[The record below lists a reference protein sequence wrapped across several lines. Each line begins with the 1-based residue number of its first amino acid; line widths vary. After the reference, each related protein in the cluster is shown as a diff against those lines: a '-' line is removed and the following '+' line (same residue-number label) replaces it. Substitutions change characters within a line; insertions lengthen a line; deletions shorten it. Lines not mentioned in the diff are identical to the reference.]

1 MCTRRERQR
10 GVTLI
15 ELILFIVIVS
25 VAVVGVL
32 QVMRL
37 NTVNSADPLRRKQAL
52 MIAEALL
59 EEVQLAKFTFCDP
72 SSDNVDSAAST
83 AACTVPERFGQGGG
97 TGAAAEPVGPR
108 PYDNVNDYVAA
119 ANIPTAAFDV
129 GNVLSDASGA
139 PMALAGYTARLT
151 IVPEDLGGIASGNSS
166 SDVGE
171 VLRISVAVSYDN
183 QTLVLDGYRTRY
195 APNSP

>member
-1 MCTRRERQR
+1 MSIERARQR

-37 NTVNSADPLRRKQAL
+37 NTASSADPLRRKQAL

-72 SSDNVDSAAST
+72 TSDNVDSAAGS
-83 AACTVPERFGQGGG
+83 ASCTVPERFGQGTG

-108 PYDNVNDYVAA
+108 PYDNVNDYVAT
-119 ANIPTAAFDV
+119 ANVPAAAFDV

-139 PMALAGYTARLT
+139 PMKLDGYTARLT
-151 IVPEDLGGIASGNSS
+151 IVPESLGGIASNNTP
-166 SDVGE
+166 SDVGD

>member
-1 MCTRRERQR
+1 MFTDRAERARQR

-32 QVMRL
+32 QAMR
-37 NTVNSADPLRRKQAL
+37 VNSAGNADPLRRKQAL

-59 EEVQLAKFTFCDP
+59 EEVQLARFTYCDP
-72 SSDNVDSAAST
+72 ASDNADSAAGS
-83 AACTVPERFGQGGG
+83 AACAIPERFGQGAGG
-97 TGAAAEPVGPR
+97 EPQGPR

-119 ANIPTAAFDV
+119 ANVPSAAFDV

-139 PMALAGYTARLT
+139 PMALAGYSARLT
-151 IVPEDLGGIASGNSS
+151 IVPESLGGIASGNTPG
-166 SDVGE
+166 DVGD